1 MTGEK
6 YINLA
11 KGHFS
16 TKDEEHIRC
25 AISRYYYGLLHFSID
40 KLIELNSS
48 EYDYLKITLESPHEG
63 KSIHS
68 SAINAVKDINPVLS
82 GDLDIVRKLRVLSDY
97 NFNESVL
104 DIVTVKKD
112 TKPVKSIQ
120 FNNENEILAFL
131 NEVFLKVS
139 SLKGSPKNGSPKF
152 ATHMPSILNDIKKR
166 MQVPK

>member
-11 KGHFS
+11 QDHFG

-48 EYDYLKITLESPHEG
+48 EYDYLKMDLESPQEG

-112 TKPVKSIQ
+112 TKLAKSIQ

-131 NEVFLKVS
+131 NEVFSKVS

-152 ATHMPSILNDIKKR
+152 AAHMPSILNDIKKR
-166 MQVPK
+166 MQAPK